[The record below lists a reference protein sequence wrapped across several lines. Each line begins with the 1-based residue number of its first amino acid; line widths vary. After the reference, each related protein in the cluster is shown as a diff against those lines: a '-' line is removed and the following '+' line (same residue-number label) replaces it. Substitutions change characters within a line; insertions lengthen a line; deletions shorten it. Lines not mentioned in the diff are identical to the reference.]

1 MVRLIQLKLAGFKSF
16 VDPTTIQL
24 QGQRVGIVGPNGC
37 GKSNIMESVKWVL
50 GESSAKEMR
59 SENMD
64 SVIFN
69 GSENRKPISRA
80 SVELIFDN
88 SLGKAPTEWSQ
99 YAEISVKRVI
109 EREKGSTY
117 YINNLAVRRKDIA
130 DLFLGTGL
138 GGRGYAII
146 GQNTISQIIEAK
158 PEELRSYL
166 EEAAGVSKYKE
177 RRRETEFRLRDT
189 RENLSRI
196 QDVLNEIIQ
205 QIAKLESQA
214 VIATKYNEL
223 TEKHKFHQAQVWVL
237 KKRDASIVWKK
248 NQFQVEKLV
257 NELEQQTAALRKIE
271 AEVEN
276 LRQAHIDASDEIN
289 KNQASFYEINAEVSN
304 IENNIR
310 NQNEL
315 LERSK
320 KELIEIETNLAKNAD
335 DQLKFAKDIEE
346 AEIEKVALSEL
357 YKTKEENFNS
367 LKSSIQSV
375 EATYLDSTEQFN
387 QIANQFQST
396 QEKINLEKATIDFIH
411 KTEEEINTR
420 ITFLNNEINNID
432 LTGQSLLEE
441 KESDLADKRLHVE
454 KIEAKIDENKSLA
467 TDLEEEIDALR
478 QHQIEIQKEL
488 SQIEGEIKTLAQI
501 QDDTQGNE
509 SLKSWTSQHNI
520 NTSNRLWEKLKIKT
534 DWVTAIESA
543 LGGKLNAVLAQYET
557 ISHRPPA
564 SMVLANLN
572 ASHAYKPKNNKLN
585 SALDVIEISDP
596 LLMNLLSEWLS
607 NCYIIPKGESYKNFI
622 GNLEQGEFLVNQQG
636 DIFTK
641 NSVSFYGKDASLNGI
656 LLRQERLKALQ
667 EKFPSIDRNSKDIS
681 NKLSEA
687 ELQLN
692 DYEEQADS
700 YSEELKEALNDFH
713 QTEIEVEKT
722 QQSIAYANEKHSSIT
737 NEQNELKT
745 KLTQIQIDKTTKSSL
760 IHNLENDAHRL
771 LEQKTLSEDIKK
783 RHELEY
789 ESARKHVNEAEIQL
803 QESHFNLK
811 IIGNKINELNNRI
824 NLLTEDNNA
833 LNNKKDLVKT
843 SINTESIEALK
854 LSLREKITVKDE
866 REKILIASRDNLAQK
881 ETDLRES
888 EQKRLQTEQAVHPIR
903 DKLEQSRLNERESK
917 LLFEQFQNEIIE
929 SQLDEG
935 VLSESITE
943 KTTVKEVQELCN
955 KLQEEINLLGPVNL
969 AAIHE
974 LTSEKERKGYLDSQ
988 VEDLTS
994 ASNTLEDAIRR
1005 IDKETRDRLIATFN
1019 EVNKN
1024 FTEFF
1029 KVLFNGGQAQLE
1041 LLGEEIL
1048 DTGIQVT
1055 AQPPGKKNTTISQ
1068 LSGGEKALTATALVF
1083 ALFKLNPAPFCLMDE
1098 VDAPLDDSNTL
1109 RFTNMVTEMSK
1120 NTQFL
1125 YVSHNKIAM
1134 EMAQQLIGVTMQES
1148 GVSRIVEVSLEEVEK
1163 MELAN

>member
-1 MVRLIQLKLAGFKSF
+1 MRLIQLKLAGFKSF

-117 YINNLAVRRKDIA
+117 YINNLAVRRKDVA

-158 PEELRSYL
+158 PEELRNYL

-196 QDVLNEIIQ
+196 QDVVNEIIQ

-248 NQFQVEKLV
+248 NQSQVEKLV

-276 LRQAHIDASDEIN
+276 LRQAHINASDEIN
-289 KNQASFYEINAEVSN
+289 KNQASFYEINSEVSN

-320 KELIEIETNLAKNAD
+320 KELVEIEANLNKNAE
-335 DQLKFAKDIEE
+335 DQLKFSKEIEE
-346 AEIEKVALSEL
+346 AVIQKTALSEL
-357 YKTKEENFNS
+357 FKTKEESFNT

-375 EATYLDSTEQFN
+375 ESQYLSSSEKFN
-387 QIANQFQST
+387 QTANQFQST

-411 KTEEEINTR
+411 KTEEETNAR
-420 ITFLNNEINNID
+420 ISFLNNEINNID
-432 LTGQSLLEE
+432 LSGKSQLEE
-441 KESDLADKRLHVE
+441 KETDLSDKRLDAE
-454 KIEAKIDENKSLA
+454 KIEEKISDNKSLSS
-467 TDLEEEIDALR
+467 DLEEEIDTLR

-488 SQIEGEIKTLAQI
+488 SQIEGEIKTLVQI

-520 NTSNRLWEKLKIKT
+520 NTSNRLWEKLKIKS

-543 LGGKLNAVLAQYET
+543 LGGKLNAVLAQYES
-557 ISHRPPA
+557 IAHRPPA

-585 SALDVIEISDP
+585 SALDAIEISDP

-607 NCYIIPKGESYKNFI
+607 DCYLIPKGESYKNFI

-656 LLRQERLKALQ
+656 LIRQERLKALQ
-667 EKFPSIDRNSKDIS
+667 DKFPSIEKGYKDVL
-681 NKLSEA
+681 NRLNDA

-700 YSEELKEALNDFH
+700 FSEELKDALNELH
-713 QTEIEVEKT
+713 QTEIEVEKI
-722 QQSIAYANEKHSSIT
+722 QQSIAYANEKHSNISH
-737 NEQNELKT
+737 EQNELKA
-745 KLTQIQIDKTTKSSL
+745 KLTQIQIDKTTKSNL
-760 IHNLENDAHRL
+760 IQNLEGDSHRF
-771 LEQKTLSEDIKK
+771 LEQKTADEEIKK
-783 RHELEY
+783 RHEFEY
-789 ESARKHVNEAEIQL
+789 ESARQQVNEAEIQL

-811 IIGNKINELNNRI
+811 IVDNKISELNNRVS
-824 NLLTEDNNA
+824 LLSEDNNV
-833 LNNKKDLVKT
+833 LNNKKDLAKA
-843 SINTESIEALK
+843 SINTEHIDMLQAT
-854 LSLREKITVKDE
+854 LREKLTVKDE

-903 DKLEQSRLNERESK
+903 DKLEQSRLNEQESK
-917 LLFEQFQNEIIE
+917 LLFEQFQNEINE
-929 SQLDEG
+929 SQLDEV
-935 VLSESITE
+935 VLSESITD

-955 KLQEEINLLGPVNL
+955 KLQEEINSLGPVNL

-1029 KVLFNGGQAQLE
+1029 KVLFNGGQAKLE

-1109 RFTNMVTEMSK
+1109 RFANMVTEMSK

>member
-1 MVRLIQLKLAGFKSF
+1 M
-16 VDPTTIQL
+16 
-24 QGQRVGIVGPNGC
+24 
-37 GKSNIMESVKWVL
+37 
-50 GESSAKEMR
+50 
-59 SENMD
+59 
-64 SVIFN
+64 
-69 GSENRKPISRA
+69 
-80 SVELIFDN
+80 
-88 SLGKAPTEWSQ
+88 
-99 YAEISVKRVI
+99 
-109 EREKGSTY
+109 
-117 YINNLAVRRKDIA
+117 
-130 DLFLGTGL
+130 
-138 GGRGYAII
+138 
-146 GQNTISQIIEAK
+146 
-158 PEELRSYL
+158 
-166 EEAAGVSKYKE
+166 
-177 RRRETEFRLRDT
+177 
-189 RENLSRI
+189 
-196 QDVLNEIIQ
+196 
-205 QIAKLESQA
+205 
-214 VIATKYNEL
+214 
-223 TEKHKFHQAQVWVL
+223 
-237 KKRDASIVWKK
+237 
-248 NQFQVEKLV
+248 
-257 NELEQQTAALRKIE
+257 
-271 AEVEN
+271 
-276 LRQAHIDASDEIN
+276 
-289 KNQASFYEINAEVSN
+289 
-304 IENNIR
+304 
-310 NQNEL
+310 
-315 LERSK
+315 
-320 KELIEIETNLAKNAD
+320 
-335 DQLKFAKDIEE
+335 
-346 AEIEKVALSEL
+346 
-357 YKTKEENFNS
+357 
-367 LKSSIQSV
+367 
-375 EATYLDSTEQFN
+375 
-387 QIANQFQST
+387 
-396 QEKINLEKATIDFIH
+396 
-411 KTEEEINTR
+411 
-420 ITFLNNEINNID
+420 
-432 LTGQSLLEE
+432 
-441 KESDLADKRLHVE
+441 
-454 KIEAKIDENKSLA
+454 
-467 TDLEEEIDALR
+467 
-478 QHQIEIQKEL
+478 
-488 SQIEGEIKTLAQI
+488 
-501 QDDTQGNE
+501 
-509 SLKSWTSQHNI
+509 
-520 NTSNRLWEKLKIKT
+520 WEKLKIKT

-917 LLFEQFQNEIIE
+917 LLFEQFQNEINE

>member
-1 MVRLIQLKLAGFKSF
+1 MRLIQLKLAGFKSF

-367 LKSSIQSV
+367 LKSSIQLV

-854 LSLREKITVKDE
+854 MSLREKITVKDE

-917 LLFEQFQNEIIE
+917 LLFEQFQNEINE

>member
-1 MVRLIQLKLAGFKSF
+1 MRLIQLKLAGFKSF

-117 YINNLAVRRKDIA
+117 YINNLAVRRKDVA

-158 PEELRSYL
+158 PEELRNYL

-248 NQFQVEKLV
+248 HQSQVDKLV

-271 AEVEN
+271 AEVET

-320 KELIEIETNLAKNAD
+320 KELIEIETNLTKNEE
-335 DQLKFAKDIEE
+335 DQLKYSKDIKESD
-346 AEIEKVALSEL
+346 IEKISLSEL
-357 YKTKEENFNS
+357 YKIKEENFNA
-367 LKSSIQSV
+367 LKSSIQLV
-375 EATYLDSTEQFN
+375 EVQYLTSTEQFN
-387 QIANQFQST
+387 QAANQFQST

-411 KTEEEINTR
+411 KTEEETNAR
-420 ITFLNNEINNID
+420 ITFLNNEISNID
-432 LTGQSLLEE
+432 LTGQSELEE
-441 KESDLADKRLHVE
+441 KENDLADKRLHV
-454 KIEAKIDENKSLA
+454 KNIESKIDENKSL
-467 TDLEEEIDALR
+467 TEDLEEEIDTLR

-488 SQIEGEIKTLAQI
+488 SQIEGEIKTLLQI

-534 DWVTAIESA
+534 EWVTAIESA
-543 LGGKLNAVLAQYET
+543 LGVKLNAVLAQYET

-572 ASHAYKPKNNKLN
+572 GSHPYKPKNTKLN

-607 NCYIIPKGESYKNFI
+607 SCYIIPKGESYKNFI

-641 NSVSFYGKDASLNGI
+641 NSVSFYGKDASLSGI
-656 LLRQERLKALQ
+656 LLRQERLKVLQ
-667 EKFPSIDRNSKDIS
+667 EKFPSIDKNYKDVSK
-681 NKLSEA
+681 KLNEA
-687 ELQLN
+687 QLQLN
-692 DYEEQADS
+692 NYEEQVDS
-700 YSEELKEALNDFH
+700 FNDELKEALNDFH

-722 QQSIAYANEKHSSIT
+722 QQSIVYANERLNNIT
-737 NEQNELKT
+737 NEQNELKA
-745 KLTQIQIDKTTKSSL
+745 KLTQIEIDKTTKSNL
-760 IHNLENDAHRL
+760 ILNLENDALQL
-771 LEQKTLSEDIKK
+771 LEQKTSSEEIKK

-789 ESARKHVNEAEIQL
+789 ESAKKQVNEAEIQL

-811 IIGNKINELNNRI
+811 IINNKINELMNRF
-824 NLLTEDNNA
+824 NVLTEDNSA
-833 LNNKKDLVKT
+833 LNNKKDLAMA
-843 SINTESIEALK
+843 SIDTQIIETLQ
-854 LSLREKITVKDE
+854 LSLREKITIKDE

-881 ETDLRES
+881 EIDLREC

-903 DKLEQSRLNERESK
+903 DKLEQSRLNEQESK
-917 LLFEQFQNEIIE
+917 LLFEQFQNEINE
-929 SQLDEG
+929 SQFDEV

-974 LTSEKERKGYLDSQ
+974 LASEKERKGYLDSQ

-994 ASNTLEDAIRR
+994 ASNTLEDAIKR

-1029 KVLFNGGQAQLE
+1029 RILFNGGQAQLE

-1109 RFTNMVTEMSK
+1109 RFADMVTEMSK

-1148 GVSRIVEVSLEEVEK
+1148 GVSRIVEVSLEEAEK

>member
-1 MVRLIQLKLAGFKSF
+1 MRLIQLKLAGFKSF

-158 PEELRSYL
+158 PEELRNYL

-237 KKRDASIVWKK
+237 KKRDASIVWKRH
-248 NQFQVEKLV
+248 QSQVDKLV

-271 AEVEN
+271 AEVET

-335 DQLKFAKDIEE
+335 DQLKFTKDIEE
-346 AEIEKVALSEL
+346 TEIEKTALSEL
-357 YKTKEENFNS
+357 YKAKEENFNL

-375 EATYLDSTEQFN
+375 EAQFLDSTQQFN
-387 QIANQFQST
+387 QAANQFQST

-411 KTEEEINTR
+411 KNEEEINAR
-420 ITFLNNEINNID
+420 ISFLNNEISNID
-432 LTGQSLLEE
+432 LTGQSLLDE
-441 KESDLADKRLHVE
+441 KENDLAEKQLYVE
-454 KIEAKIDENKSLA
+454 KIEGKIDENKSL
-467 TDLEEEIDALR
+467 TTNIEEEIDTLR

-509 SLKSWTSQHNI
+509 SLKSWTSQYNI

-572 ASHAYKPKNNKLN
+572 SSHAYKPKNKKLN

-607 NCYIIPKGESYKNFI
+607 DCYIIPKGESYKNFI

-656 LLRQERLKALQ
+656 LLRQERLKALK
-667 EKFPSIDRNSKDIS
+667 EKLPSIQKNYKDLL
-681 NKLSEA
+681 NKLSES
-687 ELQLN
+687 EFQLN
-692 DYEEQADS
+692 NYEEQGDS
-700 YSEELKEALNDFH
+700 FSEELKDALNEYH

-722 QQSIAYANEKHSSIT
+722 QQSIAYANEKLNNIT
-737 NEQNELKT
+737 SEQNELKA
-745 KLTQIQIDKTTKSSL
+745 KLTQIEVDKTTKTSL

-771 LEQKTLSEDIKK
+771 LEQKTSSEEIKR

-789 ESARKHVNEAEIQL
+789 ENARNKVNEAEIQL

-811 IIGNKINELNNRI
+811 IINNKINELNNRV
-824 NLLTEDNNA
+824 NLITEENNA
-833 LNNKKDLVKT
+833 LNSKKDLAKAA
-843 SINTESIEALK
+843 INTESIEALQ
-854 LSLREKITVKDE
+854 LSLREKITIKDE

-881 ETDLRES
+881 ESDLRES
-888 EQKRLQTEQAVHPIR
+888 EQKRLQIEQGVHPIR
-903 DKLEQSRLNERESK
+903 DRLEQSRLNEQESK
-917 LLFEQFQNEIIE
+917 LLFEQFQNEINE
-929 SQLDEG
+929 SQLDET
-935 VLSESITE
+935 VLSAAITE
-943 KTTVKEVQELCN
+943 KTTVKEMQELCN
-955 KLQEEINLLGPVNL
+955 NLQEEINSLGPVNL

-974 LTSEKERKGYLDSQ
+974 LASEKERKGYLDSQ

-1109 RFTNMVTEMSK
+1109 RFANMVTEMSK

>member
-1 MVRLIQLKLAGFKSF
+1 MRLIQLKLAGFKSF

-24 QGQRVGIVGPNGC
+24 QGQRIGIVGPNGC

-158 PEELRSYL
+158 PEELRNYL

-189 RENLSRI
+189 RDNLSRI
-196 QDVLNEIIQ
+196 QDVLNEIVQ

-214 VIATKYNEL
+214 VIATKYNDL
-223 TEKHKFHQAQVWVL
+223 TQKQKFHQAQVWVL

-248 NQFQVEKLV
+248 HQSQVEKLV

-271 AEVEN
+271 AEVES
-276 LRQAHIDASDEIN
+276 LRQSHISASDEIN

-335 DQLKFAKDIEE
+335 DQLKFTNDIEE
-346 AEIEKVALSEL
+346 AAIEKTKLTEL

-375 EATYLDSTEQFN
+375 EGRYLASVEQFN
-387 QIANQFQST
+387 QAVIQFQST
-396 QEKINLEKATIDFIH
+396 QEKINLEKAMIDFIL
-411 KTEEEINTR
+411 KTEEETNIR
-420 ITFLNNEINNID
+420 LAFLNNEISNID
-432 LTGQSLLEE
+432 LTGQSLLDE
-441 KESDLADKRLHVE
+441 KENDLVDKQSHVE
-454 KIEAKIDENKSLA
+454 KIEGKIEENKSLA
-467 TDLEEEIDALR
+467 TDLEEEIDTLR
-478 QHQIEIQKEL
+478 KQQIEIQKEL

-501 QDDTQGNE
+501 QDDAQGNE

-534 DWVTAIESA
+534 EWITAIESA
-543 LGGKLNAVLAQYET
+543 LGGKLNAVLAQYES

-572 ASHAYKPKNNKLN
+572 GSKSYKPKNNKLN
-585 SALDVIEISDP
+585 SVLDVIEISDP

-607 NCYIIPKGESYKNFI
+607 DYYLIPKGESYKNFI

-667 EKFPSIDRNSKDIS
+667 EQFPSIEKNYKNILK
-681 NKLSEA
+681 KLNEA

-700 YSEELKEALNDFH
+700 FSEELKEALNELH
-713 QTEIEVEKT
+713 QTEIEVERI
-722 QQSIAYANEKHSSIT
+722 QQSISYSNEKHSNIT
-737 NEQNELKT
+737 NEQNELKE
-745 KLTQIQIDKTTKSSL
+745 KLAQIEIDKTAKSSL
-760 IHNLENDAHRL
+760 IHNLEIDAHRL
-771 LEQKTLSEDIKK
+771 LEQKTSSEEIKK
-783 RHELEY
+783 RHEFEY
-789 ESARKHVNEAEIQL
+789 ESVKKQVNEAEIQL

-811 IIGNKINELNNRI
+811 IIDNKINEINNKI
-824 NLLTEDNNA
+824 NILYEDNKA
-833 LNNKKDLVKT
+833 LNNKKDSAKA
-843 SINTESIEALK
+843 SIDTGVIEALQI
-854 LSLREKITVKDE
+854 SLREKITVKDE

-881 ETDLRES
+881 ETDLREC

-903 DKLEQSRLNERESK
+903 DKLEQSRLNEQESK
-917 LLFEQFQNEIIE
+917 LLFEQFQNEINE
-929 SQLDEG
+929 SQLDEM

-943 KTTVKEVQELCN
+943 KTTVKDMQELCN
-955 KLQEEINLLGPVNL
+955 KLQEDINLLGPVNL

-1024 FTEFF
+1024 FTDFF

-1041 LLGEEIL
+1041 LL
-1048 DTGIQVT
+1048 
-1055 AQPPGKKNTTISQ
+1055 A
-1068 LSGGEKALTATALVF
+1068 
-1083 ALFKLNPAPFCLMDE
+1083 
-1098 VDAPLDDSNTL
+1098 
-1109 RFTNMVTEMSK
+1109 
-1120 NTQFL
+1120 
-1125 YVSHNKIAM
+1125 HN
-1134 EMAQQLIGVTMQES
+1134 S
-1148 GVSRIVEVSLEEVEK
+1148 
-1163 MELAN
+1163 

>member
-1 MVRLIQLKLAGFKSF
+1 VRLIQLKLAGFKSF

-223 TEKHKFHQAQVWVL
+223 TEKYKFHQAQVWVL

-367 LKSSIQSV
+367 LKSSIQLV

-387 QIANQFQST
+387 QVANQFQST

-917 LLFEQFQNEIIE
+917 LLFEQFQNEINE

>member
-1 MVRLIQLKLAGFKSF
+1 VRLIQLKLAGFKSF

-320 KELIEIETNLAKNAD
+320 KELIEIETNLTKNAD

-367 LKSSIQSV
+367 LKSSIQLV

-488 SQIEGEIKTLAQI
+488 SQIEGEIKTLVQI
-501 QDDTQGNE
+501 QVDTQGNE

-534 DWVTAIESA
+534 DWLTAIESA

-917 LLFEQFQNEIIE
+917 LLFEQFQNEINE

>member
-1 MVRLIQLKLAGFKSF
+1 MRLIQLKLAGFKSF

-320 KELIEIETNLAKNAD
+320 KELIEIETNLTKNAD

-367 LKSSIQSV
+367 LKSSIQLV

>member
-1 MVRLIQLKLAGFKSF
+1 MRLIQLKLAGFKSF

-117 YINNLAVRRKDIA
+117 YINNLAVRRKDVA

-158 PEELRSYL
+158 PEELRNYL

-248 NQFQVEKLV
+248 HQSQVDKLV

-271 AEVEN
+271 AEVET

-320 KELIEIETNLAKNAD
+320 KELIEIETNLTKNEE
-335 DQLKFAKDIEE
+335 DQLKYSKDIKESD
-346 AEIEKVALSEL
+346 IEKISLSEL
-357 YKTKEENFNS
+357 YKIKEENFNA
-367 LKSSIQSV
+367 LKSSIQLV
-375 EATYLDSTEQFN
+375 EVQYLTSTEQFN
-387 QIANQFQST
+387 QAANQFQST

-411 KTEEEINTR
+411 KTEEETNAR
-420 ITFLNNEINNID
+420 ITFLNNEISNID
-432 LTGQSLLEE
+432 LTGQSELEE
-441 KESDLADKRLHVE
+441 KENDLADKRLHV
-454 KIEAKIDENKSLA
+454 KNIESKIDENKSL
-467 TDLEEEIDALR
+467 TEDLEEEIDTLR

-488 SQIEGEIKTLAQI
+488 SQIEGEIKTLLQI

-534 DWVTAIESA
+534 EWVTAIESA
-543 LGGKLNAVLAQYET
+543 LGVKLNAVLAQYET

-572 ASHAYKPKNNKLN
+572 GSHPYKPKNTKLN

-607 NCYIIPKGESYKNFI
+607 SCYIIPKGESYKNFI

-641 NSVSFYGKDASLNGI
+641 NSVSFYGKDASLSGI
-656 LLRQERLKALQ
+656 LLRQERLKVLQ
-667 EKFPSIDRNSKDIS
+667 EKFPSIDKNYKDVSK
-681 NKLSEA
+681 KLNEA
-687 ELQLN
+687 QLQLN
-692 DYEEQADS
+692 NYEEQVDS
-700 YSEELKEALNDFH
+700 FNDELKEALNDFH

-722 QQSIAYANEKHSSIT
+722 QQSIVYANERLNNIT
-737 NEQNELKT
+737 NEQNELKA
-745 KLTQIQIDKTTKSSL
+745 KLTQIEIDKTTKSNL
-760 IHNLENDAHRL
+760 ILNLENDALQL
-771 LEQKTLSEDIKK
+771 LEQKTSSEEIKK

-789 ESARKHVNEAEIQL
+789 ESAKKQVNEAEIQL

-811 IIGNKINELNNRI
+811 IINNKINELTNRFNI
-824 NLLTEDNNA
+824 LTEDNSA
-833 LNNKKDLVKT
+833 LNNKKDLAMA
-843 SINTESIEALK
+843 SIDTQIIETLQ
-854 LSLREKITVKDE
+854 LSLREKITIKDE

-881 ETDLRES
+881 EIDLREC

-903 DKLEQSRLNERESK
+903 DKLEQSRLNEQESK
-917 LLFEQFQNEIIE
+917 LLFEQFQNEINE
-929 SQLDEG
+929 SQFDEV
-935 VLSESITE
+935 VLSESIIE

-974 LTSEKERKGYLDSQ
+974 LASEKERKGYLDSQ

-994 ASNTLEDAIRR
+994 ASNTLEDAIKR

-1029 KVLFNGGQAQLE
+1029 RILFNGGQAQLE

-1109 RFTNMVTEMSK
+1109 RFADMVTEMSK

-1148 GVSRIVEVSLEEVEK
+1148 GVSRIVEVSLEEAEK

>member
-1 MVRLIQLKLAGFKSF
+1 MRLIQLKLAGFKSF

-24 QGQRVGIVGPNGC
+24 QGQRIGIVGPNGC

-158 PEELRSYL
+158 PEELRNYL

-189 RENLSRI
+189 RDNLSRI
-196 QDVLNEIIQ
+196 QDVLNEIVQ

-214 VIATKYNEL
+214 VIATKYNDL
-223 TEKHKFHQAQVWVL
+223 TQKQKFHQAQVWVL

-248 NQFQVEKLV
+248 HQSQVEKLV

-271 AEVEN
+271 AEVES
-276 LRQAHIDASDEIN
+276 LRQAHISASDEIN

-335 DQLKFAKDIEE
+335 DQLKFTNDIEE
-346 AEIEKVALSEL
+346 AAIEKTKLTEL

-375 EATYLDSTEQFN
+375 EGRYLASVEQFN
-387 QIANQFQST
+387 QAVIQFQST
-396 QEKINLEKATIDFIH
+396 QEKINLEKAMIDFIL
-411 KTEEEINTR
+411 KTEEETNIR
-420 ITFLNNEINNID
+420 LAFLNNEISNID
-432 LTGQSLLEE
+432 LTGQSLLDE
-441 KESDLADKRLHVE
+441 KENDLVDKQSHAE
-454 KIEAKIDENKSLA
+454 KIEGKIEENKSLA
-467 TDLEEEIDALR
+467 TDLEEEIDTLR
-478 QHQIEIQKEL
+478 KQQIEIQKEL

-501 QDDTQGNE
+501 QDDAQGNE

-534 DWVTAIESA
+534 EWITAIESA
-543 LGGKLNAVLAQYET
+543 LGGKLNAVLAQYES

-572 ASHAYKPKNNKLN
+572 GSKSYKPKNNKLN
-585 SALDVIEISDP
+585 SVLDVIEISDP

-607 NCYIIPKGESYKNFI
+607 DYYLIPKGESYKNFI

-667 EKFPSIDRNSKDIS
+667 EQFPSIEKNYKNILK
-681 NKLSEA
+681 KLNEA

-700 YSEELKEALNDFH
+700 FSEELKEALNELH
-713 QTEIEVEKT
+713 QTEIEVERI
-722 QQSIAYANEKHSSIT
+722 QQSISYSNEKHSNIT
-737 NEQNELKT
+737 NEQNELKE
-745 KLTQIQIDKTTKSSL
+745 KLAQIEIDKTAKSSL
-760 IHNLENDAHRL
+760 IHNLEIDAHRL
-771 LEQKTLSEDIKK
+771 LEQKTSSEEIKK
-783 RHELEY
+783 RHEFEY
-789 ESARKHVNEAEIQL
+789 ESVKKQVNEAEIQL

-811 IIGNKINELNNRI
+811 IIDNKINEINNKI
-824 NLLTEDNNA
+824 NILYEDNKA
-833 LNNKKDLVKT
+833 LNNKKDSAKA
-843 SINTESIEALK
+843 SIDTGVIEALQI
-854 LSLREKITVKDE
+854 SLREKITVKDE

-881 ETDLRES
+881 ETDLREC

-903 DKLEQSRLNERESK
+903 DKLEQSRLNEQESK
-917 LLFEQFQNEIIE
+917 LLFEQFQNEINE
-929 SQLDEG
+929 SQLDEI

-1148 GVSRIVEVSLEEVEK
+1148 GVSRIVEVSLAEAEK

>member
-1 MVRLIQLKLAGFKSF
+1 
-16 VDPTTIQL
+16 
-24 QGQRVGIVGPNGC
+24 
-37 GKSNIMESVKWVL
+37 ME
-50 GESSAKEMR
+50 
-59 SENMD
+59 
-64 SVIFN
+64 
-69 GSENRKPISRA
+69 
-80 SVELIFDN
+80 
-88 SLGKAPTEWSQ
+88 
-99 YAEISVKRVI
+99 
-109 EREKGSTY
+109 
-117 YINNLAVRRKDIA
+117 
-130 DLFLGTGL
+130 DLC
-138 GGRGYAII
+138 
-146 GQNTISQIIEAK
+146 
-158 PEELRSYL
+158 
-166 EEAAGVSKYKE
+166 
-177 RRRETEFRLRDT
+177 
-189 RENLSRI
+189 
-196 QDVLNEIIQ
+196 QDLV
-205 QIAKLESQA
+205 
-214 VIATKYNEL
+214 
-223 TEKHKFHQAQVWVL
+223 
-237 KKRDASIVWKK
+237 
-248 NQFQVEKLV
+248 VEKL
-257 NELEQQTAALRKIE
+257 
-271 AEVEN
+271 
-276 LRQAHIDASDEIN
+276 
-289 KNQASFYEINAEVSN
+289 
-304 IENNIR
+304 
-310 NQNEL
+310 
-315 LERSK
+315 
-320 KELIEIETNLAKNAD
+320 ELIHVCHITLY
-335 DQLKFAKDIEE
+335 QLCM
-346 AEIEKVALSEL
+346 LSE
-357 YKTKEENFNS
+357 T
-367 LKSSIQSV
+367 V
-375 EATYLDSTEQFN
+375 EAQYLSSSEQFN
-387 QIANQFQST
+387 LSANQFQST

-411 KTEEEINTR
+411 KTEEETNAR
-420 ITFLNNEINNID
+420 ISFLSNEINNID
-432 LTGQSLLEE
+432 LSGKSLLKE
-441 KESDLADKRLHVE
+441 KETDLTDKRSDVE
-454 KIEAKIDENKSLA
+454 KIEEKISENKSLSS
-467 TDLEEEIDALR
+467 DLEEEIDTFR
-478 QHQIEIQKEL
+478 QKHIEIQKEL

-543 LGGKLNAVLAQYET
+543 LGGKLNAVLAQYES
-557 ISHRPPA
+557 IAHRPPA

-585 SALDVIEISDP
+585 SALDTIEISDP

-607 NCYIIPKGESYKNFI
+607 DCYLIPKGESYKNFI
-622 GNLEQGEFLVNQQG
+622 GDLEQGEFLVNQQG

-656 LLRQERLKALQ
+656 LVRQERLKALQ
-667 EKFPSIDRNSKDIS
+667 ERFPSIEKNYKDVL
-681 NKLSEA
+681 NKLNEA

-692 DYEEQADS
+692 EYEEQADS
-700 YSEELKEALNDFH
+700 FSEELKDALNELH
-713 QTEIEVEKT
+713 QTEIEVEKI
-722 QQSIAYANEKHSSIT
+722 QQSIAYANEKHSNIT
-737 NEQNELKT
+737 HEQNELKA
-745 KLTQIQIDKTTKSSL
+745 KLTQIEVDKTSKSIL
-760 IHNLENDAHRL
+760 IQNLEGDLHRF
-771 LEQKTLSEDIKK
+771 LEQKTATEEIKK
-783 RHELEY
+783 RHEFEY
-789 ESARKHVNEAEIQL
+789 ESARKQVNEAEIQL

-811 IIGNKINELNNRI
+811 IIDNKVNELNNRVS
-824 NLLTEDNNA
+824 LLSEDNSV
-833 LNNKKDLVKT
+833 LNNKKDLAKASV
-843 SINTESIEALK
+843 NTEHIDALQIT
-854 LSLREKITVKDE
+854 LREKLTVKDE
-866 REKILIASRDNLAQK
+866 REKVLIASRDNLAQK
-881 ETDLRES
+881 EMDLRES

-903 DKLEQSRLNERESK
+903 DKLEQSRLNEQESK
-917 LLFEQFQNEIIE
+917 LLFEQFQNEINE
-929 SQLDEG
+929 SQLDEV
-935 VLSESITE
+935 VLSESITD

-1029 KVLFNGGQAQLE
+1029 KVLFNGGQAKLE

-1148 GVSRIVEVSLEEVEK
+1148 GVSRIVEVSLEEAEK

>member
-1 MVRLIQLKLAGFKSF
+1 MRLIQLKLAGFKSF

-335 DQLKFAKDIEE
+335 DQLKLAKDIEE

-367 LKSSIQSV
+367 LKSSIQLV

-441 KESDLADKRLHVE
+441 KESDLADKRLDVE

>member
-1 MVRLIQLKLAGFKSF
+1 MRLIQLKLAGFKSF

-320 KELIEIETNLAKNAD
+320 KELIEIETNLTKNAD

-367 LKSSIQSV
+367 LKSSIQLV

-387 QIANQFQST
+387 QVANQFQST

-501 QDDTQGNE
+501 QDDAQGNE

>member
-1 MVRLIQLKLAGFKSF
+1 MRLIQLKLAGFKSF

-320 KELIEIETNLAKNAD
+320 KELIEIETNLTKNAD

-367 LKSSIQSV
+367 LKSSIQLV

-387 QIANQFQST
+387 QVANQFQST

-454 KIEAKIDENKSLA
+454 KIEDKIDENKSLA
-467 TDLEEEIDALR
+467 TDLEEEIDTLR
-478 QHQIEIQKEL
+478 QRQIEMQKEL

>member
-1 MVRLIQLKLAGFKSF
+1 MQLIQIKLAGFKSF
-16 VDPTTIQL
+16 VDPTSIQL

-117 YINNLAVRRKDIA
+117 YINNLAVRRKDVA

-158 PEELRSYL
+158 PEELRNYL

-196 QDVLNEIIQ
+196 QDVLSEIIQ
-205 QIAKLESQA
+205 QITKLESQA
-214 VIATKYNEL
+214 VIATKFNEL
-223 TEKHKFHQAQVWVL
+223 TEKHKFHQAQIWVL

-248 NQFQVEKLV
+248 HQSQVERLV

-276 LRQAHIDASDEIN
+276 LRQAHISASDEIN

-304 IENNIR
+304 IENNIK

-320 KELIEIETNLAKNAD
+320 KELVEIEINLTKNEE
-335 DQLKFAKDIEE
+335 DQLNFTKEIKD
-346 AEIEKVALSEL
+346 AAIEKTSISEL
-357 YKTKEENFNS
+357 FKVKEEGFNS
-367 LKSSIQSV
+367 LKSSIQLV
-375 EATYLDSTEQFN
+375 EAQYLKSTEEFN
-387 QIANQFQST
+387 QAVNQFQST

-411 KTEEEINTR
+411 KVEEETSTR
-420 ITFLNNEINNID
+420 ISFLNNEINNID
-432 LTGQSLLEE
+432 LSGQSQLED
-441 KESDLADKRLHVE
+441 KENNLANKRSYAE
-454 KIEAKIDENKSLA
+454 KIEGKIDENKSLSS
-467 TDLEEEIDALR
+467 DLEEEIDTLR
-478 QHQIEIQKEL
+478 QRQIEIQKEL
-488 SQIEGEIKTLAQI
+488 SQIEGEIKTLTQI

-509 SLKSWTSQHNI
+509 SLKSWVSKHNI
-520 NTSNRLWEKLKIKT
+520 NTANRIWDKLKIKQ

-572 ASHAYKPKNNKLN
+572 GSHAYKPKNKKLN
-585 SALDVIEISDP
+585 SALDVIEIGDP

-607 NCYIIPKGESYKNFI
+607 DCYLIPKGESYKNFI
-622 GNLEQGEFLVNQQG
+622 GNLEQSEFLVNQQG

-641 NSVSFYGKDASLNGI
+641 NSVSFYGKDATLNGI
-656 LLRQERLKALQ
+656 LLRQERLKVLQ
-667 EKFPSIDRNSKDIS
+667 EKFPSIEKNYKEVL
-681 NKLSEA
+681 NKLNEA
-687 ELQLN
+687 ESQLN

-700 YSEELKEALNDFH
+700 LRDALKDALNDLH
-713 QTEIEVEKT
+713 QTEIEVEKI
-722 QQSIAYANEKHSSIT
+722 QQSIAYANEKRSNIT
-737 NEQNELKT
+737 IEENELKL
-745 KLTQIQIDKTTKSSL
+745 KLTQIEVDKTTKSSL
-760 IHNLENDAHRL
+760 IQNLENDL
-771 LEQKTLSEDIKK
+771 LVFFEHKTSTEEIKK
-783 RHELEY
+783 RHELDY
-789 ESARKHVNEAEIQL
+789 ESTRKLLNEAEIQL

-811 IIGNKINELNNRI
+811 IISNKINELSNRMNILSEENN
-824 NLLTEDNNA
+824 T
-833 LNNKKDLVKT
+833 LNNKKDVAKA
-843 SINTESIEALK
+843 SINIEAIQVLQATLQEK
-854 LSLREKITVKDE
+854 LIIKDDREKV
-866 REKILIASRDNLAQK
+866 LIVSRDNLAQK
-881 ETDLRES
+881 EADLRES

-903 DKLEQSRLNERESK
+903 DKLEQSRLNEQEAK
-917 LLFEQFQNEIIE
+917 LLFEQFQNEINE
-929 SQLDEG
+929 SHIDEA
-935 VLSESITE
+935 VLSESITD

-955 KLQEEINLLGPVNL
+955 QLQEEINSLGPVNL

-994 ASNTLEDAIRR
+994 AINTLEDAIRR
-1005 IDKETRDRLIATFN
+1005 IDKETRDRLIVTFN
-1019 EVNKN
+1019 QVNKN

-1029 KVLFNGGQAQLE
+1029 KVLFNGGQAKLE

-1109 RFTNMVTEMSK
+1109 RFTNMVTEMSL

-1125 YVSHNKIAM
+1125 YVSHNKISM

-1148 GVSRIVEVSLEEVEK
+1148 GVSRIVEVSLEDAEK

>member
-1 MVRLIQLKLAGFKSF
+1 VRLIQLKLAGFKSF

-117 YINNLAVRRKDIA
+117 YINNLAVRRKDVA

-158 PEELRSYL
+158 PEELRNYL

-248 NQFQVEKLV
+248 HQSQVDKLV

-271 AEVEN
+271 AEVET

-320 KELIEIETNLAKNAD
+320 KELIEIETNLTKNEE
-335 DQLKFAKDIEE
+335 DQLKYSKDIKESD
-346 AEIEKVALSEL
+346 IEKISLSEL
-357 YKTKEENFNS
+357 YKIKEENFNA
-367 LKSSIQSV
+367 LKSSIQLV
-375 EATYLDSTEQFN
+375 EVQYLTSTEQFN
-387 QIANQFQST
+387 QAANQFQST

-411 KTEEEINTR
+411 KTEEETNAR
-420 ITFLNNEINNID
+420 ITFLNNEIRNID
-432 LTGQSLLEE
+432 LTGQSELEE
-441 KESDLADKRLHVE
+441 KENDLADKRLHV
-454 KIEAKIDENKSLA
+454 KNIESKIDENKSL
-467 TDLEEEIDALR
+467 TEDLEEEIDTLR

-488 SQIEGEIKTLAQI
+488 SQIEGEIKTLLQI

-534 DWVTAIESA
+534 EWVTAIESA
-543 LGGKLNAVLAQYET
+543 LGVKLNAILAQYET

-572 ASHAYKPKNNKLN
+572 GSHPYKPKNTKLN

-607 NCYIIPKGESYKNFI
+607 SCYIIPKGESYKNFI

-641 NSVSFYGKDASLNGI
+641 NSVSFYGKDASLSGI
-656 LLRQERLKALQ
+656 LLRQERLKVLQ
-667 EKFPSIDRNSKDIS
+667 EKFPSIDKNYKDVSK
-681 NKLSEA
+681 KLNEA
-687 ELQLN
+687 QLQLN
-692 DYEEQADS
+692 NYEEQVDS
-700 YSEELKEALNDFH
+700 FNDELKEALNDFH

-722 QQSIAYANEKHSSIT
+722 QQSIVYANERLNNIT
-737 NEQNELKT
+737 NEQNELKA
-745 KLTQIQIDKTTKSSL
+745 KLTQIEIDKTTKSNL
-760 IHNLENDAHRL
+760 ILNLENDALQL
-771 LEQKTLSEDIKK
+771 LEQKTSSEEIKK

-789 ESARKHVNEAEIQL
+789 ESAKKQVNEAEIQL

-811 IIGNKINELNNRI
+811 IINNKINELINRF
-824 NLLTEDNNA
+824 NVLTEDNSA
-833 LNNKKDLVKT
+833 LNNKKDLAMA
-843 SINTESIEALK
+843 SIDTQIIETLQ
-854 LSLREKITVKDE
+854 LSLREKITIKDE

-881 ETDLRES
+881 EIDLREC

-903 DKLEQSRLNERESK
+903 DKLEQSRLNEQESK
-917 LLFEQFQNEIIE
+917 LLFEQFQNEINE
-929 SQLDEG
+929 SQFDEV

-974 LTSEKERKGYLDSQ
+974 LASEKERKGYLDSQ

-994 ASNTLEDAIRR
+994 ASNTLEDAIKR

-1029 KVLFNGGQAQLE
+1029 RILFNGGQAQLE

-1109 RFTNMVTEMSK
+1109 RFADMVTEMSK

-1148 GVSRIVEVSLEEVEK
+1148 GVSRIVEVSLEEAEK

>member
-1 MVRLIQLKLAGFKSF
+1 MRLIQLKLAGFKSF

-117 YINNLAVRRKDIA
+117 YINNLAVRRKDVA

-158 PEELRSYL
+158 PEELRNYL

-248 NQFQVEKLV
+248 HQSQVDKLV

-271 AEVEN
+271 AEVET

-335 DQLKFAKDIEE
+335 DQLKFTKDIEE
-346 AEIEKVALSEL
+346 TEIEKTALSEL
-357 YKTKEENFNS
+357 YKAKEENFNL

-375 EATYLDSTEQFN
+375 EAQFLDSTQQFN
-387 QIANQFQST
+387 QAANQFQST

-411 KTEEEINTR
+411 KNEEEINAR
-420 ITFLNNEINNID
+420 ISFLNNEISNID
-432 LTGQSLLEE
+432 LTGQSLLDE
-441 KESDLADKRLHVE
+441 KENDLAEKQLYVE
-454 KIEAKIDENKSLA
+454 KIEGKIDENKSL
-467 TDLEEEIDALR
+467 TTNIEEEIDTLR

-509 SLKSWTSQHNI
+509 SLKSWTSQYNI

-572 ASHAYKPKNNKLN
+572 SSHAYKPKNKKLN

-607 NCYIIPKGESYKNFI
+607 DCYIIPKGESYKNFI

-656 LLRQERLKALQ
+656 LLRQERLKALK
-667 EKFPSIDRNSKDIS
+667 EKLPSIQKNYKDLL
-681 NKLSEA
+681 NKLSES
-687 ELQLN
+687 EFQLN
-692 DYEEQADS
+692 NYEEQGDS
-700 YSEELKEALNDFH
+700 FGEELKDALNEYH

-722 QQSIAYANEKHSSIT
+722 QQSIAYANEKLNNIMS
-737 NEQNELKT
+737 EQNELKA
-745 KLTQIQIDKTTKSSL
+745 KLTQIEVDKTTKTSL

-771 LEQKTLSEDIKK
+771 LEQKTSSEEIKR

-789 ESARKHVNEAEIQL
+789 ENARNKVNEAEIQL

-811 IIGNKINELNNRI
+811 IINNKINELNNRV
-824 NLLTEDNNA
+824 NLITEENNA
-833 LNNKKDLVKT
+833 LNSKKDLAKAA
-843 SINTESIEALK
+843 INTESIEALQ
-854 LSLREKITVKDE
+854 LSLREKITIKDE

-881 ETDLRES
+881 ESDLRES
-888 EQKRLQTEQAVHPIR
+888 EQKRLQIEQGVHPIR
-903 DKLEQSRLNERESK
+903 DRLEQSRLNEQESK
-917 LLFEQFQNEIIE
+917 LLFEQFQNEINE
-929 SQLDEG
+929 SQLDET
-935 VLSESITE
+935 VLSAAITE
-943 KTTVKEVQELCN
+943 KTTVKEMQELCN
-955 KLQEEINLLGPVNL
+955 NLQEEINSLGPVNL

-974 LTSEKERKGYLDSQ
+974 LASEKERKGYLDSQ

-1109 RFTNMVTEMSK
+1109 RFANMVTEMSK

>member
-1 MVRLIQLKLAGFKSF
+1 LS
-16 VDPTTIQL
+16 
-24 QGQRVGIVGPNGC
+24 
-37 GKSNIMESVKWVL
+37 GKSQLED
-50 GESSAKEMR
+50 KE
-59 SENMD
+59 
-64 SVIFN
+64 
-69 GSENRKPISRA
+69 
-80 SVELIFDN
+80 
-88 SLGKAPTEWSQ
+88 T
-99 YAEISVKRVI
+99 
-109 EREKGSTY
+109 
-117 YINNLAVRRKDIA
+117 
-130 DLFLGTGL
+130 DL
-138 GGRGYAII
+138 
-146 GQNTISQIIEAK
+146 N
-158 PEELRSYL
+158 
-166 EEAAGVSKYKE
+166 
-177 RRRETEFRLRDT
+177 
-189 RENLSRI
+189 
-196 QDVLNEIIQ
+196 
-205 QIAKLESQA
+205 
-214 VIATKYNEL
+214 
-223 TEKHKFHQAQVWVL
+223 
-237 KKRDASIVWKK
+237 
-248 NQFQVEKLV
+248 
-257 NELEQQTAALRKIE
+257 
-271 AEVEN
+271 
-276 LRQAHIDASDEIN
+276 
-289 KNQASFYEINAEVSN
+289 
-304 IENNIR
+304 
-310 NQNEL
+310 
-315 LERSK
+315 
-320 KELIEIETNLAKNAD
+320 
-335 DQLKFAKDIEE
+335 
-346 AEIEKVALSEL
+346 
-357 YKTKEENFNS
+357 
-367 LKSSIQSV
+367 
-375 EATYLDSTEQFN
+375 
-387 QIANQFQST
+387 
-396 QEKINLEKATIDFIH
+396 
-411 KTEEEINTR
+411 
-420 ITFLNNEINNID
+420 
-432 LTGQSLLEE
+432 
-441 KESDLADKRLHVE
+441 DKRSDAE
-454 KIEAKIDENKSLA
+454 KIEEKISENKSLSS
-467 TDLEEEIDALR
+467 DLEEEIDTLR

-543 LGGKLNAVLAQYET
+543 LGGKLNAILAQYES
-557 ISHRPPA
+557 IAHRPPA

-572 ASHAYKPKNNKLN
+572 TTHAYKPKNNKLN

-607 NCYIIPKGESYKNFI
+607 DCYLIPKGESYKNFI

-656 LLRQERLKALQ
+656 LIRQERLKALQ
-667 EKFPSIDRNSKDIS
+667 VKFPSIENNYKDVL
-681 NKLSEA
+681 NKLNEA
-687 ELQLN
+687 EIQLS

-700 YSEELKEALNDFH
+700 YSEELKDALNELH
-713 QTEIEVEKT
+713 QREIEVEKI
-722 QQSIAYANEKHSSIT
+722 QQSIAYANEKHSNIT
-737 NEQNELKT
+737 REQNELQV
-745 KLTQIQIDKTTKSSL
+745 KLTQIEIDKTSKSSF
-760 IHNLENDAHRL
+760 IQNLEGDL
-771 LEQKTLSEDIKK
+771 LRFLEKRTAAEEIKK
-783 RHELEY
+783 NHEFEY
-789 ESARKHVNEAEIQL
+789 ESARKQVNEAEIQL

-811 IIGNKINELNNRI
+811 IIDNKIGELNNRVT
-824 NLLTEDNNA
+824 LLSEDNNS
-833 LNNKKDLVKT
+833 LNNKKNLAKA
-843 SINTESIEALK
+843 SINTEQIDTLQA
-854 LSLREKITVKDE
+854 SLREKLTVKDE
-866 REKILIASRDNLAQK
+866 REKVLIASRDNLAQK

-903 DKLEQSRLNERESK
+903 DKLEQSRLNEQESK
-917 LLFEQFQNEIIE
+917 LLFEQFQNEINE
-929 SQLDEG
+929 SQLDE
-935 VLSESITE
+935 VILSESITD
-943 KTTVKEVQELCN
+943 KTTVKEVQEFCN

-994 ASNTLEDAIRR
+994 ASNTLEDAIKR

-1029 KVLFNGGQAQLE
+1029 KVLFNGGQAKLE

-1109 RFTNMVTEMSK
+1109 RFANMVTEMSK

>member
-1 MVRLIQLKLAGFKSF
+1 M
-16 VDPTTIQL
+16 
-24 QGQRVGIVGPNGC
+24 
-37 GKSNIMESVKWVL
+37 
-50 GESSAKEMR
+50 
-59 SENMD
+59 
-64 SVIFN
+64 
-69 GSENRKPISRA
+69 
-80 SVELIFDN
+80 
-88 SLGKAPTEWSQ
+88 
-99 YAEISVKRVI
+99 
-109 EREKGSTY
+109 
-117 YINNLAVRRKDIA
+117 
-130 DLFLGTGL
+130 
-138 GGRGYAII
+138 
-146 GQNTISQIIEAK
+146 
-158 PEELRSYL
+158 
-166 EEAAGVSKYKE
+166 
-177 RRRETEFRLRDT
+177 
-189 RENLSRI
+189 
-196 QDVLNEIIQ
+196 
-205 QIAKLESQA
+205 
-214 VIATKYNEL
+214 
-223 TEKHKFHQAQVWVL
+223 WVL

-248 NQFQVEKLV
+248 HQSQVEKLV

-271 AEVEN
+271 AEVES
-276 LRQAHIDASDEIN
+276 LRQAHISASDEIN

-335 DQLKFAKDIEE
+335 DQLKFTNDIEE
-346 AEIEKVALSEL
+346 AAIEKTKLTEL

-375 EATYLDSTEQFN
+375 EGRYLASVEQFN
-387 QIANQFQST
+387 QAVIQFQST
-396 QEKINLEKATIDFIH
+396 QEKINLEKAMIDFIL
-411 KTEEEINTR
+411 KTEDETNIR
-420 ITFLNNEINNID
+420 LAFLNNEISNID
-432 LTGQSLLEE
+432 LTGQSLLDE
-441 KESDLADKRLHVE
+441 KENDLVDKQSHVE
-454 KIEAKIDENKSLA
+454 KIEGKIEENKSLA
-467 TDLEEEIDALR
+467 TDLEEEIDTLR
-478 QHQIEIQKEL
+478 KQQIEIQKEL

-501 QDDTQGNE
+501 QDDAQGNE

-534 DWVTAIESA
+534 EWITAIESA
-543 LGGKLNAVLAQYET
+543 LGGKLNAVLAQYES

-572 ASHAYKPKNNKLN
+572 GSKSYKPKNNKLN
-585 SALDVIEISDP
+585 SVLDVIEISDP

-607 NCYIIPKGESYKNFI
+607 DYYLIPKGESYKNFI

-656 LLRQERLKALQ
+656 LLRQERLKALHEQ
-667 EKFPSIDRNSKDIS
+667 FPSIEKNYKNILK
-681 NKLSEA
+681 KLNEA

-700 YSEELKEALNDFH
+700 FSEELKEALNELH
-713 QTEIEVEKT
+713 QTEIEVERI
-722 QQSIAYANEKHSSIT
+722 QQSISYSNEKHSNIT
-737 NEQNELKT
+737 NEQNELKE
-745 KLTQIQIDKTTKSSL
+745 KLAQIEIDKTAKSSL
-760 IHNLENDAHRL
+760 IHNLEIDAHRL
-771 LEQKTLSEDIKK
+771 LEQKTSSEEIKK
-783 RHELEY
+783 RHEFEY
-789 ESARKHVNEAEIQL
+789 ESVKKQVNEAEIQL

-811 IIGNKINELNNRI
+811 IIDNKINEINNKI
-824 NLLTEDNNA
+824 NILYEDNKA
-833 LNNKKDLVKT
+833 LNNKKDSAKA
-843 SINTESIEALK
+843 SIDTGVIEALQI
-854 LSLREKITVKDE
+854 SLREKITVKDE

-881 ETDLRES
+881 ETDLREC

-903 DKLEQSRLNERESK
+903 DKLEQSRLNEQESK
-917 LLFEQFQNEIIE
+917 LLFEQFQNEINE
-929 SQLDEG
+929 SQLDEI

-1148 GVSRIVEVSLEEVEK
+1148 GVSRIVEVSLAEAEK

>member
-1 MVRLIQLKLAGFKSF
+1 MRLIQLKLAGFKSF

-158 PEELRSYL
+158 PEELRNYL

-205 QIAKLESQA
+205 QITKLESQA
-214 VIATKYNEL
+214 VIATKYNDL
-223 TEKHKFHQAQVWVL
+223 TQKQKFHQAQVWVL

-248 NQFQVEKLV
+248 HQSQVEKLV

-271 AEVEN
+271 AEVES
-276 LRQAHIDASDEIN
+276 LRQSHINASDEIN

-335 DQLKFAKDIEE
+335 DQLKFTNDIEE
-346 AEIEKVALSEL
+346 AAIEKTKLTEL

-375 EATYLDSTEQFN
+375 EGRYLASVEQFN
-387 QIANQFQST
+387 QAVIQFQST
-396 QEKINLEKATIDFIH
+396 QEKINLEKAMIDFIL
-411 KTEEEINTR
+411 KTEDETNIR
-420 ITFLNNEINNID
+420 LAFLNNEISNID
-432 LTGQSLLEE
+432 LTGQSLLNE
-441 KESDLADKRLHVE
+441 KENDLVDKQSHVK
-454 KIEAKIDENKSLA
+454 KIEGKIEENKSLA
-467 TDLEEEIDALR
+467 TDLEEEIDTLR
-478 QHQIEIQKEL
+478 QQQIEIQKEL

-501 QDDTQGNE
+501 QDDAQGNE

-534 DWVTAIESA
+534 EWITAIESA
-543 LGGKLNAVLAQYET
+543 LGGRLNAVLAQYES

-572 ASHAYKPKNNKLN
+572 GSHSYKPKNNKLN
-585 SALDVIEISDP
+585 SVLDVIEISDP

-607 NCYIIPKGESYKNFI
+607 DYYLIPKGESYKNFI

-667 EKFPSIDRNSKDIS
+667 EQFPSIEKSYKNILK
-681 NKLSEA
+681 KLNEA

-700 YSEELKEALNDFH
+700 FNDKLKEALNELH
-713 QTEIEVEKT
+713 QTEIEVERI
-722 QQSIAYANEKHSSIT
+722 QQSITYSNEKHSNIT
-737 NEQNELKT
+737 NEQNELKE
-745 KLTQIQIDKTTKSSL
+745 KLTQIEIDKTAKSSL
-760 IHNLENDAHRL
+760 IHNLEIDAHRL
-771 LEQKTLSEDIKK
+771 LEQKTSSEEIKK
-783 RHELEY
+783 RHEFEY
-789 ESARKHVNEAEIQL
+789 ESVKKQVNEAEIQL

-811 IIGNKINELNNRI
+811 IINNKINELNSKI
-824 NLLTEDNNA
+824 NILYEDNKA
-833 LNNKKDLVKT
+833 LNNKKDLAKA
-843 SINTESIEALK
+843 SIDTEIIEALQ

-881 ETDLRES
+881 ETDLREC

-903 DKLEQSRLNERESK
+903 DKLEQSRLNEQESK
-917 LLFEQFQNEIIE
+917 LLFEQFQNEINE
-929 SQLDEG
+929 SQLDEM

-943 KTTVKEVQELCN
+943 KTTVKDMQELCN
-955 KLQEEINLLGPVNL
+955 KLQEDINLLGPVNL

-1024 FTEFF
+1024 FTDFF

-1125 YVSHNKIAM
+1125 YVSHNKLAM

>member
-1 MVRLIQLKLAGFKSF
+1 MRLIQLKLAGFKSF

-320 KELIEIETNLAKNAD
+320 KELIEIETNLTKNAD

-833 LNNKKDLVKT
+833 LNNKKHLAKA
-843 SINTESIEALK
+843 SINTESIETLQ

>member
-1 MVRLIQLKLAGFKSF
+1 M
-16 VDPTTIQL
+16 
-24 QGQRVGIVGPNGC
+24 
-37 GKSNIMESVKWVL
+37 
-50 GESSAKEMR
+50 
-59 SENMD
+59 
-64 SVIFN
+64 
-69 GSENRKPISRA
+69 
-80 SVELIFDN
+80 
-88 SLGKAPTEWSQ
+88 
-99 YAEISVKRVI
+99 
-109 EREKGSTY
+109 
-117 YINNLAVRRKDIA
+117 
-130 DLFLGTGL
+130 
-138 GGRGYAII
+138 
-146 GQNTISQIIEAK
+146 
-158 PEELRSYL
+158 
-166 EEAAGVSKYKE
+166 
-177 RRRETEFRLRDT
+177 
-189 RENLSRI
+189 
-196 QDVLNEIIQ
+196 
-205 QIAKLESQA
+205 
-214 VIATKYNEL
+214 
-223 TEKHKFHQAQVWVL
+223 
-237 KKRDASIVWKK
+237 
-248 NQFQVEKLV
+248 
-257 NELEQQTAALRKIE
+257 
-271 AEVEN
+271 
-276 LRQAHIDASDEIN
+276 
-289 KNQASFYEINAEVSN
+289 
-304 IENNIR
+304 
-310 NQNEL
+310 
-315 LERSK
+315 
-320 KELIEIETNLAKNAD
+320 
-335 DQLKFAKDIEE
+335 
-346 AEIEKVALSEL
+346 
-357 YKTKEENFNS
+357 
-367 LKSSIQSV
+367 
-375 EATYLDSTEQFN
+375 LD
-387 QIANQFQST
+387 
-396 QEKINLEKATIDFIH
+396 
-411 KTEEEINTR
+411 
-420 ITFLNNEINNID
+420 
-432 LTGQSLLEE
+432 E
-441 KESDLADKRLHVE
+441 KEDDLAEKQLYVE
-454 KIEAKIDENKSLA
+454 KIEGKIDENKSL
-467 TDLEEEIDALR
+467 TTNIEEEIDTLR

-509 SLKSWTSQHNI
+509 SLKSWTSQYNI

-572 ASHAYKPKNNKLN
+572 SSHAYKPKNKKLN

-607 NCYIIPKGESYKNFI
+607 DCYIIPKGESYKNFI

-656 LLRQERLKALQ
+656 LLRQERLKALK
-667 EKFPSIDRNSKDIS
+667 EKLPSIQKNYKDLL
-681 NKLSEA
+681 NKLSES
-687 ELQLN
+687 EFQLN
-692 DYEEQADS
+692 NYEEQGDS
-700 YSEELKEALNDFH
+700 FGEELKDALNEYH

-722 QQSIAYANEKHSSIT
+722 QQSIAYANEKLNNIT
-737 NEQNELKT
+737 SEQNELKA
-745 KLTQIQIDKTTKSSL
+745 KLTQIEVDKTTKTSL

-771 LEQKTLSEDIKK
+771 LEQKTSSEEIKR

-789 ESARKHVNEAEIQL
+789 ENARNKVNEAEIQL

-811 IIGNKINELNNRI
+811 IINNKINELNNRV
-824 NLLTEDNNA
+824 NLITEENNA
-833 LNNKKDLVKT
+833 LNSKKDLAKAA
-843 SINTESIEALK
+843 INTESIEALQ
-854 LSLREKITVKDE
+854 LSLREKITIKDE

-881 ETDLRES
+881 ESDLRES
-888 EQKRLQTEQAVHPIR
+888 EQKRLQIEQGVHPIR
-903 DKLEQSRLNERESK
+903 DRLEQSRLNEQESK
-917 LLFEQFQNEIIE
+917 LLFEQFQNEINE
-929 SQLDEG
+929 SQLDET
-935 VLSESITE
+935 VLSAAITE
-943 KTTVKEVQELCN
+943 KTTVKEMQELCN
-955 KLQEEINLLGPVNL
+955 NLQEEINSLGPVNL

-974 LTSEKERKGYLDSQ
+974 LASEKERKGYLDSQ

-1109 RFTNMVTEMSK
+1109 RFANMVTEMSK

>member
-1 MVRLIQLKLAGFKSF
+1 VRLIQLKLAGFKSF

-158 PEELRSYL
+158 PEELRNYL

-196 QDVLNEIIQ
+196 QDVLNEIVQ

-223 TEKHKFHQAQVWVL
+223 NEKHKFHQAQVWVL

-248 NQFQVEKLV
+248 NQVQVEKLV

-271 AEVEN
+271 AEVES
-276 LRQAHIDASDEIN
+276 LRQAHIQASDEIN

-310 NQNEL
+310 NQNDL

-320 KELIEIETNLAKNAD
+320 KELIEIEASLTRNAE
-335 DQLKFAKDIEE
+335 DQLKFRKDIEE
-346 AEIEKVALSEL
+346 ATIEKVALAEL
-357 YKTKEENFNS
+357 YTNKEKHFNV

-375 EATYLDSTEQFN
+375 EDLHLSSTEAFN
-387 QIANQFQST
+387 QAANEFQST
-396 QEKINLEKATIDFIH
+396 QEKINLEKAMMDFIH
-411 KTEEEINTR
+411 KTEEETKTR
-420 ITFLNNEINNID
+420 ISFLSNEISNVD
-432 LTGQSLLEE
+432 LSGQSQLEE
-441 KESDLADKRLHVE
+441 KEESLAEKQSHVNKIEE
-454 KIEAKIDENKSLA
+454 KIEENKSLSS
-467 TDLEEEIDALR
+467 DLEEEIDTLR
-478 QHQIEIQKEL
+478 ERQIEVQKEL

-534 DWVTAIESA
+534 EWVTAIESA
-543 LGGKLNAVLAQYET
+543 LGGKLNAVLAQYES
-557 ISHRPPA
+557 IAHRPPA
-564 SMVLANLN
+564 SMVLANIN
-572 ASHAYKPKNNKLN
+572 ASHAYKPNNSKLN
-585 SALDVIEISDP
+585 SALDMIEISDP
-596 LLMNLLSEWLS
+596 LLMNLLSEWLCD
-607 NCYIIPKGESYKNFI
+607 CYLIPKGESYKNYI
-622 GNLEQGEFLVNQQG
+622 TQLEQGEFLVNQQG

-656 LLRQERLKALQ
+656 LIRQERLKALQ
-667 EKFPSIDRNSKDIS
+667 EKFPAIEKNYKDILA
-681 NKLSEA
+681 KLNNV
-687 ELQLN
+687 ELQLSE
-692 DYEEQADS
+692 YEEQDDANAD
-700 YSEELKEALNDFH
+700 ELKEALNELH
-713 QTEIEVEKT
+713 QTEIEIERI
-722 QQSIAYANEKHSSIT
+722 QQSIAYANDKHANIT
-737 NEQNELKT
+737 NEQNELKA
-745 KLTQIQIDKTTKSSL
+745 KLTQIEIDKTSKASL
-760 IHNLENDAHRL
+760 IEDLSGDLHRL
-771 LEQKTLSEDIKK
+771 LDHKNAAEEEKK
-783 RHELEY
+783 SHELAY
-789 ESARKHVNEAEIQL
+789 ENAKKQVNEAEIQL

-811 IIGNKINELNNRI
+811 IIDNKINELNNRI
-824 NLLTEDNNA
+824 NLLSQENNT
-833 LNNKKDLVKT
+833 LNEKKET
-843 SINTESIEALK
+843 ARAAMNSESIEALQV
-854 LSLREKITVKDE
+854 SLREKITVKE
-866 REKILIASRDNLAQK
+866 GREKILIASRDNLAQK
-881 ETDLRES
+881 EIDLRES

-903 DKLEQSRLNERESK
+903 DKLEQSRLNEQESK
-917 LLFEQFQNEIIE
+917 LLFEQFQNEINE
-929 SQLDEG
+929 SQLDEL
-935 VLSESITE
+935 VLSESITD

-955 KLQEEINLLGPVNL
+955 NLQEEINLLGPVNL

-974 LTSEKERKGYLDSQ
+974 LTTEKERKGYLDSQ
-988 VEDLTS
+988 VEDLTL

-1005 IDKETRDRLIATFN
+1005 IDKETRDRLVSTFN

-1029 KVLFNGGQAQLE
+1029 RILFNGGQAQLE

-1109 RFTNMVTEMSK
+1109 RFANMVTEMSK

-1148 GVSRIVEVSLEEVEK
+1148 GVSRIVEVTLEEVEK

>member
-1 MVRLIQLKLAGFKSF
+1 MRLIQLKLAGFKSF

-223 TEKHKFHQAQVWVL
+223 TEKYKFHQAQVWVL

-320 KELIEIETNLAKNAD
+320 KELIEIETNLTKNAD

-367 LKSSIQSV
+367 LKSSIQLV

-387 QIANQFQST
+387 QVANQFQST

-917 LLFEQFQNEIIE
+917 LLFEQFQNEINE

>member
-1 MVRLIQLKLAGFKSF
+1 
-16 VDPTTIQL
+16 
-24 QGQRVGIVGPNGC
+24 
-37 GKSNIMESVKWVL
+37 
-50 GESSAKEMR
+50 
-59 SENMD
+59 
-64 SVIFN
+64 
-69 GSENRKPISRA
+69 
-80 SVELIFDN
+80 
-88 SLGKAPTEWSQ
+88 
-99 YAEISVKRVI
+99 
-109 EREKGSTY
+109 
-117 YINNLAVRRKDIA
+117 
-130 DLFLGTGL
+130 
-138 GGRGYAII
+138 
-146 GQNTISQIIEAK
+146 
-158 PEELRSYL
+158 
-166 EEAAGVSKYKE
+166 
-177 RRRETEFRLRDT
+177 
-189 RENLSRI
+189 
-196 QDVLNEIIQ
+196 
-205 QIAKLESQA
+205 
-214 VIATKYNEL
+214 
-223 TEKHKFHQAQVWVL
+223 
-237 KKRDASIVWKK
+237 
-248 NQFQVEKLV
+248 
-257 NELEQQTAALRKIE
+257 
-271 AEVEN
+271 
-276 LRQAHIDASDEIN
+276 
-289 KNQASFYEINAEVSN
+289 
-304 IENNIR
+304 
-310 NQNEL
+310 
-315 LERSK
+315 
-320 KELIEIETNLAKNAD
+320 
-335 DQLKFAKDIEE
+335 
-346 AEIEKVALSEL
+346 
-357 YKTKEENFNS
+357 
-367 LKSSIQSV
+367 
-375 EATYLDSTEQFN
+375 
-387 QIANQFQST
+387 
-396 QEKINLEKATIDFIH
+396 
-411 KTEEEINTR
+411 
-420 ITFLNNEINNID
+420 
-432 LTGQSLLEE
+432 
-441 KESDLADKRLHVE
+441 
-454 KIEAKIDENKSLA
+454 
-467 TDLEEEIDALR
+467 
-478 QHQIEIQKEL
+478 
-488 SQIEGEIKTLAQI
+488 
-501 QDDTQGNE
+501 
-509 SLKSWTSQHNI
+509 
-520 NTSNRLWEKLKIKT
+520 
-534 DWVTAIESA
+534 
-543 LGGKLNAVLAQYET
+543 
-557 ISHRPPA
+557 
-564 SMVLANLN
+564 MVLANLN
-572 ASHAYKPKNNKLN
+572 ASHTYKPKNNKLN
-585 SALDVIEISDP
+585 SALDVIEITDP

-667 EKFPSIDRNSKDIS
+667 EKFPSIEKSYKDVL

-700 YSEELKEALNDFH
+700 FSEELKDALNAFH
-713 QTEIEVEKT
+713 QTEIEVEKI
-722 QQSIAYANEKHSSIT
+722 QQSITYANEKHSNIT
-737 NEQNELKT
+737 NEQNELKA
-745 KLTQIQIDKTTKSSL
+745 KLTQIEVDKTTKSSL
-760 IHNLENDAHRL
+760 IHNLENDAHRF
-771 LEQKTLSEDIKK
+771 LEQKTSSEEIKK

-811 IIGNKINELNNRI
+811 IIDNKINELNIRI
-824 NLLTEDNNA
+824 NILTEDNNT
-833 LNNKKDLVKT
+833 LNNKKDLAKA
-843 SINTESIEALK
+843 SINTESIEALQ

-903 DKLEQSRLNERESK
+903 DKLEQSRLNEQESK
-917 LLFEQFQNEIIE
+917 LLFEQFQNEINE
-929 SQLDEG
+929 SQLDEV
-935 VLSESITE
+935 VLSGSIAE

-1109 RFTNMVTEMSK
+1109 RFANMVTEMSK

-1148 GVSRIVEVSLEEVEK
+1148 GVSRIVEVSLEEAEK

>member
-1 MVRLIQLKLAGFKSF
+1 MRLIQLKLAGFKSF

-24 QGQRVGIVGPNGC
+24 QGQRIGIVGPNGC

-158 PEELRSYL
+158 PEELRNYL

-189 RENLSRI
+189 RDNLSRI
-196 QDVLNEIIQ
+196 QDVLNEIVQ

-214 VIATKYNEL
+214 VIATKYNDL
-223 TEKHKFHQAQVWVL
+223 TQKQKFHQAQVWVL

-248 NQFQVEKLV
+248 HQSQVEKLV

-271 AEVEN
+271 AEVES
-276 LRQAHIDASDEIN
+276 LRQSHINASDEIN

-335 DQLKFAKDIEE
+335 DQLKFTNDIEE
-346 AEIEKVALSEL
+346 AAIEKTKLTEL

-375 EATYLDSTEQFN
+375 EGRYLASVEQFN
-387 QIANQFQST
+387 QAVIQFQST
-396 QEKINLEKATIDFIH
+396 QEKINLEKAMIDFIL
-411 KTEEEINTR
+411 KTEEETNIR
-420 ITFLNNEINNID
+420 LAFLNNEISNID
-432 LTGQSLLEE
+432 LTGQSLLDE
-441 KESDLADKRLHVE
+441 KENDLVDKQSHVE
-454 KIEAKIDENKSLA
+454 KIEGKIEENKSLA
-467 TDLEEEIDALR
+467 TDLEEEIDTLR
-478 QHQIEIQKEL
+478 KQQIEIQKEL

-501 QDDTQGNE
+501 QDDAQGNE

-534 DWVTAIESA
+534 EWITAIESA
-543 LGGKLNAVLAQYET
+543 LGGKLNAVLAQYES

-572 ASHAYKPKNNKLN
+572 GSKSYKPKNNKLN
-585 SALDVIEISDP
+585 SVLDVIEISDP

-607 NCYIIPKGESYKNFI
+607 DYYLIPKGESYKNFI

-667 EKFPSIDRNSKDIS
+667 EQFPSIEKNYKNILK
-681 NKLSEA
+681 KLNEA

-700 YSEELKEALNDFH
+700 FSEELKEALNELH
-713 QTEIEVEKT
+713 QTEIEVERI
-722 QQSIAYANEKHSSIT
+722 QQSISYSNEKHSNIT
-737 NEQNELKT
+737 NEQNELKE
-745 KLTQIQIDKTTKSSL
+745 KLAQIEIDKTAKSSL
-760 IHNLENDAHRL
+760 IHNLEIDAHRL
-771 LEQKTLSEDIKK
+771 LEQKTSSEEIKK
-783 RHELEY
+783 RHEFEY
-789 ESARKHVNEAEIQL
+789 ESVKKQVNEAEIQL

-811 IIGNKINELNNRI
+811 IIDNKINEINNKI
-824 NLLTEDNNA
+824 NILYEDNKA
-833 LNNKKDLVKT
+833 LNNKKDSAKA
-843 SINTESIEALK
+843 SIDTGVIEALQI
-854 LSLREKITVKDE
+854 SLREKITVKDE

-881 ETDLRES
+881 ETDLREC

-903 DKLEQSRLNERESK
+903 DKLEQSRLNEQESK
-917 LLFEQFQNEIIE
+917 LLFEQFQNEINE
-929 SQLDEG
+929 SQLDEV

-1148 GVSRIVEVSLEEVEK
+1148 GVSRIVEVSLAEAEK

>member
-1 MVRLIQLKLAGFKSF
+1 VRLIQLKLAGFKSF

-158 PEELRSYL
+158 PEELRNYL

-205 QIAKLESQA
+205 QITKLESQA
-214 VIATKYNEL
+214 VIATKYNDL
-223 TEKHKFHQAQVWVL
+223 TQKQKFHQAQVWVL

-248 NQFQVEKLV
+248 HQSQVEKLV

-271 AEVEN
+271 AEVES
-276 LRQAHIDASDEIN
+276 LRQSHINASDEIN

-335 DQLKFAKDIEE
+335 DQLKFTNDIEE
-346 AEIEKVALSEL
+346 AAIEKTKLTEL

-375 EATYLDSTEQFN
+375 EGRYLASVEQFN
-387 QIANQFQST
+387 QAVIQFQST
-396 QEKINLEKATIDFIH
+396 QEKINLEKAMIDFIL
-411 KTEEEINTR
+411 KTEDETNIR
-420 ITFLNNEINNID
+420 LAFLNNEISNID
-432 LTGQSLLEE
+432 LTGQSLLNE
-441 KESDLADKRLHVE
+441 KENDLVDKQSHVK
-454 KIEAKIDENKSLA
+454 KIEGKIEENKSLA
-467 TDLEEEIDALR
+467 TDLEEEIDTLR
-478 QHQIEIQKEL
+478 QQQIEIQKEL

-501 QDDTQGNE
+501 QDDAQGNE

-534 DWVTAIESA
+534 EWITAIESA
-543 LGGKLNAVLAQYET
+543 LGGRLNAVLAQYES

-572 ASHAYKPKNNKLN
+572 GSHSYKPKNNKLN
-585 SALDVIEISDP
+585 SVLDVIEISDP

-607 NCYIIPKGESYKNFI
+607 DYYLIPKGESYKNFI

-667 EKFPSIDRNSKDIS
+667 EQFPSIEKSYKNILK
-681 NKLSEA
+681 KLNEA

-700 YSEELKEALNDFH
+700 FNDKLKEALNELH
-713 QTEIEVEKT
+713 QTEIEVERI
-722 QQSIAYANEKHSSIT
+722 QQSITYSNEKHSNIT
-737 NEQNELKT
+737 NEQNELKE
-745 KLTQIQIDKTTKSSL
+745 KLTQIEIDKTAKSSL
-760 IHNLENDAHRL
+760 IHNLEIDAHRL
-771 LEQKTLSEDIKK
+771 LEQKTSSEEIKK
-783 RHELEY
+783 RHEFEY
-789 ESARKHVNEAEIQL
+789 ESVKKQVNEAEIQL

-811 IIGNKINELNNRI
+811 IINNKINELNSKI
-824 NLLTEDNNA
+824 NILYEDNKA
-833 LNNKKDLVKT
+833 LNNKKDLAKA
-843 SINTESIEALK
+843 SIDTEIIEALQ

-881 ETDLRES
+881 ETDLREC

-903 DKLEQSRLNERESK
+903 DKLEQSRLNEQESK
-917 LLFEQFQNEIIE
+917 LLFEQFQNEINE
-929 SQLDEG
+929 SQLDEM

-943 KTTVKEVQELCN
+943 KTTVKDMQELCN
-955 KLQEEINLLGPVNL
+955 KLQEDINLLGPVNL

-1024 FTEFF
+1024 FTDFF

-1125 YVSHNKIAM
+1125 YVSHNKLAM

>member
-1 MVRLIQLKLAGFKSF
+1 MRLIQLKLAGFKSF

-158 PEELRSYL
+158 PEELRNYL

-205 QIAKLESQA
+205 QITKLESQA
-214 VIATKYNEL
+214 VIATKYNDL
-223 TEKHKFHQAQVWVL
+223 TQKQKFHQAQVWVL

-248 NQFQVEKLV
+248 HQSQVEKLV

-271 AEVEN
+271 AEVEG
-276 LRQAHIDASDEIN
+276 LRQSHINASDEIN

-335 DQLKFAKDIEE
+335 DQLKFTNDIEE
-346 AEIEKVALSEL
+346 AAIEKTKLTEL

-375 EATYLDSTEQFN
+375 EGRYLASVEQFN
-387 QIANQFQST
+387 QAVIQFQST
-396 QEKINLEKATIDFIH
+396 QEKINLEKAMIDFIL
-411 KTEEEINTR
+411 KTEDETNIR
-420 ITFLNNEINNID
+420 LAFLNNEISNID
-432 LTGQSLLEE
+432 LTGQSLLNE
-441 KESDLADKRLHVE
+441 KENDLVDKQSHVK
-454 KIEAKIDENKSLA
+454 KIEGKIEENKSLA
-467 TDLEEEIDALR
+467 TDLEEEIDTLR
-478 QHQIEIQKEL
+478 QQQIEIQKEL

-501 QDDTQGNE
+501 QDDAQGNE

-534 DWVTAIESA
+534 EWITAIESA
-543 LGGKLNAVLAQYET
+543 LGGRLNAVLAQYES

-572 ASHAYKPKNNKLN
+572 GSHSYKPKNNKLN
-585 SALDVIEISDP
+585 SVLDVIEISDP

-607 NCYIIPKGESYKNFI
+607 DYYLIPKGESYKNFI

-667 EKFPSIDRNSKDIS
+667 EQFPSIEKSYKNILK
-681 NKLSEA
+681 KLNEA

-700 YSEELKEALNDFH
+700 FNDKLKEALNELH
-713 QTEIEVEKT
+713 QTEIEVERI
-722 QQSIAYANEKHSSIT
+722 QQSITYSNEKHSNIT
-737 NEQNELKT
+737 NEQNELKE
-745 KLTQIQIDKTTKSSL
+745 KLTQIEIDKTAKSSL
-760 IHNLENDAHRL
+760 IHNLEIDAHRL
-771 LEQKTLSEDIKK
+771 LEQKTSSEEIKK
-783 RHELEY
+783 RHEFEY
-789 ESARKHVNEAEIQL
+789 ESVKKQVNEAEIQL

-811 IIGNKINELNNRI
+811 IINNKINELNSKI
-824 NLLTEDNNA
+824 NILYEDNKA
-833 LNNKKDLVKT
+833 LNNKKDLAKA
-843 SINTESIEALK
+843 SIDTEIIEALQ

-881 ETDLRES
+881 ETDLREC

-903 DKLEQSRLNERESK
+903 DKLEQSRLNEQESK
-917 LLFEQFQNEIIE
+917 LLFEQFQNEINE
-929 SQLDEG
+929 SQLDEM

-943 KTTVKEVQELCN
+943 KTTVKDMQELCN
-955 KLQEEINLLGPVNL
+955 KLQEDINLLGPVNL

-1024 FTEFF
+1024 FTDFF

-1068 LSGGEKALTATALVF
+1068 LSGGEKAVTATALVF

-1125 YVSHNKIAM
+1125 YVSHNKLAM

>member
-1 MVRLIQLKLAGFKSF
+1 MRLIQLKLAGFKSF

-158 PEELRSYL
+158 PEELRNYL

-205 QIAKLESQA
+205 QITKLESQA
-214 VIATKYNEL
+214 VIATKYNDL
-223 TEKHKFHQAQVWVL
+223 TQKQKFHQAQVWVL

-248 NQFQVEKLV
+248 HQSQVEKLV

-271 AEVEN
+271 AEVES
-276 LRQAHIDASDEIN
+276 LRQSHINASDEIN

-335 DQLKFAKDIEE
+335 DQLKFTNDIEE
-346 AEIEKVALSEL
+346 AAIEKTKLTEL

-375 EATYLDSTEQFN
+375 EGRYLASVEQFN
-387 QIANQFQST
+387 QAVIQFQST
-396 QEKINLEKATIDFIH
+396 QEKINLEKAMIDFIL
-411 KTEEEINTR
+411 KTEEETNIR
-420 ITFLNNEINNID
+420 LAFLNNEISNID
-432 LTGQSLLEE
+432 LTGQSLLNE
-441 KESDLADKRLHVE
+441 KENDLVDKQSHVE
-454 KIEAKIDENKSLA
+454 KIEGKIEENKSLA
-467 TDLEEEIDALR
+467 TDLEEEIDTLR
-478 QHQIEIQKEL
+478 QQQIEIQKEL

-501 QDDTQGNE
+501 QDDAQGNE

-534 DWVTAIESA
+534 EWITAIESA
-543 LGGKLNAVLAQYET
+543 LGGRLNAVLAQYES

-572 ASHAYKPKNNKLN
+572 GSHSYKPKNNKLN
-585 SALDVIEISDP
+585 SVLDVIEISDP

-607 NCYIIPKGESYKNFI
+607 DYYLIPKGESYKNFI

-667 EKFPSIDRNSKDIS
+667 EQFPSIEKNYKNILK
-681 NKLSEA
+681 KLNEA

-700 YSEELKEALNDFH
+700 FNDELKEALNELH
-713 QTEIEVEKT
+713 QTEIEVERI
-722 QQSIAYANEKHSSIT
+722 QQSITYSNEKHSNIT
-737 NEQNELKT
+737 NEQNELKE
-745 KLTQIQIDKTTKSSL
+745 KLTQIEIDKTAKSSL
-760 IHNLENDAHRL
+760 IHNLEIDAHRL
-771 LEQKTLSEDIKK
+771 LEQKTSSEEIKK
-783 RHELEY
+783 RHEFEY
-789 ESARKHVNEAEIQL
+789 ESVKKQVNEAEIQL

-811 IIGNKINELNNRI
+811 IINNKINELNSKI
-824 NLLTEDNNA
+824 NILYEDNKA
-833 LNNKKDLVKT
+833 LNNKKDLAKA
-843 SINTESIEALK
+843 SIDTEIIEALQ

-881 ETDLRES
+881 ETDLREC

-903 DKLEQSRLNERESK
+903 DKLEQSRLNEQESK
-917 LLFEQFQNEIIE
+917 LLFEQFQNEINE
-929 SQLDEG
+929 SQLDEM

-943 KTTVKEVQELCN
+943 KTTVKDMQELCN
-955 KLQEEINLLGPVNL
+955 KLQEDINLLGPVNL

-1024 FTEFF
+1024 FTDFF

-1125 YVSHNKIAM
+1125 YVSHNKLAM

>member
-1 MVRLIQLKLAGFKSF
+1 MRLIQLKLAGFKSF

-24 QGQRVGIVGPNGC
+24 QGQRIGIVGPNGC

-158 PEELRSYL
+158 PEELRNYL

-189 RENLSRI
+189 RDNLSRI
-196 QDVLNEIIQ
+196 QDVLNEIVQ

-214 VIATKYNEL
+214 VIATKYNDL
-223 TEKHKFHQAQVWVL
+223 TQKQKFHQAQVWVL

-248 NQFQVEKLV
+248 HQSQVEKLV

-271 AEVEN
+271 AEVES
-276 LRQAHIDASDEIN
+276 LRQAHISASDEIN

-335 DQLKFAKDIEE
+335 DQLKFTNDIEE
-346 AEIEKVALSEL
+346 AAIEKTKLTEL

-375 EATYLDSTEQFN
+375 EGRYLASVEQFN
-387 QIANQFQST
+387 QAVIQFQST
-396 QEKINLEKATIDFIH
+396 QEKINLEKAMIDFIL
-411 KTEEEINTR
+411 KTEEETNIR
-420 ITFLNNEINNID
+420 LAFLNNEISNID
-432 LTGQSLLEE
+432 LTGQSLLDE
-441 KESDLADKRLHVE
+441 KENDLVDKQSHVE
-454 KIEAKIDENKSLA
+454 KIEGKIEENKSLA
-467 TDLEEEIDALR
+467 TDLEEEIDTLR
-478 QHQIEIQKEL
+478 KQQIEIQKEL

-501 QDDTQGNE
+501 QDDAQGNE

-534 DWVTAIESA
+534 EWITAIESA
-543 LGGKLNAVLAQYET
+543 LGGKLNAVLAQYES

-572 ASHAYKPKNNKLN
+572 GSKSYKPKNNKLN
-585 SALDVIEISDP
+585 SVLDVIEISDP

-607 NCYIIPKGESYKNFI
+607 DYYLIPKGESYKNFI

-667 EKFPSIDRNSKDIS
+667 EQFPSIEKNYKNILK
-681 NKLSEA
+681 KLNEA

-700 YSEELKEALNDFH
+700 FSEELKEALNELH
-713 QTEIEVEKT
+713 QTEIEVERI
-722 QQSIAYANEKHSSIT
+722 QQSISYSNEKHSNIT
-737 NEQNELKT
+737 NEQNELKE
-745 KLTQIQIDKTTKSSL
+745 KLAQIEIDKTAKSSL
-760 IHNLENDAHRL
+760 IHNLEIDAHRL
-771 LEQKTLSEDIKK
+771 LEQKTSSEEIKK
-783 RHELEY
+783 RHEFEY
-789 ESARKHVNEAEIQL
+789 ESVKKQVNEAEIQL

-811 IIGNKINELNNRI
+811 IIDNKINEINNKI
-824 NLLTEDNNA
+824 NILYEDNKA
-833 LNNKKDLVKT
+833 LNNKKDSAKA
-843 SINTESIEALK
+843 SIDTGVIEALQI
-854 LSLREKITVKDE
+854 SLREKITVKDE

-881 ETDLRES
+881 ETDLREC

-903 DKLEQSRLNERESK
+903 DKLEQSRLNEQESK
-917 LLFEQFQNEIIE
+917 LLFEQFQNEINE
-929 SQLDEG
+929 SQLDEI

-1148 GVSRIVEVSLEEVEK
+1148 GVSRIVEVSLAEAEK

>member
-1 MVRLIQLKLAGFKSF
+1 
-16 VDPTTIQL
+16 
-24 QGQRVGIVGPNGC
+24 
-37 GKSNIMESVKWVL
+37 
-50 GESSAKEMR
+50 MR
-59 SENMD
+59 N
-64 SVIFN
+64 
-69 GSENRKPISRA
+69 
-80 SVELIFDN
+80 
-88 SLGKAPTEWSQ
+88 
-99 YAEISVKRVI
+99 
-109 EREKGSTY
+109 
-117 YINNLAVRRKDIA
+117 
-130 DLFLGTGL
+130 
-138 GGRGYAII
+138 
-146 GQNTISQIIEAK
+146 
-158 PEELRSYL
+158 YL

-248 NQFQVEKLV
+248 HQSQVDKLV

-271 AEVEN
+271 AEVET

-320 KELIEIETNLAKNAD
+320 KELIEIETNLTKNEE
-335 DQLKFAKDIEE
+335 DQLKYSKDIKESD
-346 AEIEKVALSEL
+346 IEKISLSEL
-357 YKTKEENFNS
+357 YKIKEENFNA
-367 LKSSIQSV
+367 LKSSIQLV
-375 EATYLDSTEQFN
+375 EVQYLTSTEQFN
-387 QIANQFQST
+387 QAANQFQST

-411 KTEEEINTR
+411 KTEEETNAR
-420 ITFLNNEINNID
+420 ITFLNNEISNID
-432 LTGQSLLEE
+432 LTGQSELEE
-441 KESDLADKRLHVE
+441 KENDLADKRLHV
-454 KIEAKIDENKSLA
+454 KNIESKIDENKSL
-467 TDLEEEIDALR
+467 TEDLEEEIDTLR

-488 SQIEGEIKTLAQI
+488 SQIEGEIKTLLQI

-534 DWVTAIESA
+534 EWVTAIESA
-543 LGGKLNAVLAQYET
+543 LGVKLNAVLAQYET

-572 ASHAYKPKNNKLN
+572 GSHPYKPKNTKLN

-607 NCYIIPKGESYKNFI
+607 SCYIIPKGESYKNFI

-641 NSVSFYGKDASLNGI
+641 NSVSFYGKDASLSGI
-656 LLRQERLKALQ
+656 LLRQERLKVLQ
-667 EKFPSIDRNSKDIS
+667 EKFPSIDKNYKDVSK
-681 NKLSEA
+681 KLNEA
-687 ELQLN
+687 QLQLN
-692 DYEEQADS
+692 NYEEQVDS
-700 YSEELKEALNDFH
+700 FNDELKEALNDFH

-722 QQSIAYANEKHSSIT
+722 QQSIVYANERLNNIT
-737 NEQNELKT
+737 NEQNELKA
-745 KLTQIQIDKTTKSSL
+745 KLTQIEIDKTTKSNL
-760 IHNLENDAHRL
+760 ILNLENDALQL
-771 LEQKTLSEDIKK
+771 LEQKTSSEEIKK

-789 ESARKHVNEAEIQL
+789 ESAKKQVNEAEIQL

-811 IIGNKINELNNRI
+811 IINNKINELINRF
-824 NLLTEDNNA
+824 NVLTEDNSA
-833 LNNKKDLVKT
+833 LNNKKDLAMA
-843 SINTESIEALK
+843 SIDTQIIETLQ
-854 LSLREKITVKDE
+854 LSLREKITIKDE

-881 ETDLRES
+881 EIDLREC

-903 DKLEQSRLNERESK
+903 DKLEQSRLNEQESK
-917 LLFEQFQNEIIE
+917 LLFEQFQNEINE
-929 SQLDEG
+929 SQFDEV

-974 LTSEKERKGYLDSQ
+974 LASEKERKGYLDSQ

-994 ASNTLEDAIRR
+994 ASNTLEDAIKR

-1029 KVLFNGGQAQLE
+1029 RILFNGGQAQLE

-1109 RFTNMVTEMSK
+1109 RFADMVTEMSK

-1148 GVSRIVEVSLEEVEK
+1148 GVSRIVEVSLEEAEK

>member
-1 MVRLIQLKLAGFKSF
+1 MRLIQLKLAGFKSF

-24 QGQRVGIVGPNGC
+24 QGQRIGIVGPNGC

-158 PEELRSYL
+158 PEELRNYL

-189 RENLSRI
+189 RDNLSRI
-196 QDVLNEIIQ
+196 QDVLNEIVQ

-214 VIATKYNEL
+214 VIATKYNDL
-223 TEKHKFHQAQVWVL
+223 TQKQKFHQAQVWVL

-248 NQFQVEKLV
+248 HQSQVEKLV

-271 AEVEN
+271 AEVES
-276 LRQAHIDASDEIN
+276 LRQAHINASDEIN

-335 DQLKFAKDIEE
+335 DQLKFTNDIEE
-346 AEIEKVALSEL
+346 AAIEKTKLTEL

-375 EATYLDSTEQFN
+375 EGRYLASVEQFN
-387 QIANQFQST
+387 QAVIQFQST
-396 QEKINLEKATIDFIH
+396 QEKINLEKAMIDFIL
-411 KTEEEINTR
+411 KTEEETNIR
-420 ITFLNNEINNID
+420 LAFLNNEISNID
-432 LTGQSLLEE
+432 LTGQSLLDE
-441 KESDLADKRLHVE
+441 KENDLVDKQSHVE
-454 KIEAKIDENKSLA
+454 KIEGKIEENKSLA
-467 TDLEEEIDALR
+467 TDLEEEIDTLR
-478 QHQIEIQKEL
+478 KQQIEIQKEL

-501 QDDTQGNE
+501 QDDAQGNE

-534 DWVTAIESA
+534 EWITAIESA
-543 LGGKLNAVLAQYET
+543 LGGKLNAVLAQYES

-572 ASHAYKPKNNKLN
+572 GSKSYKPKNNKLN
-585 SALDVIEISDP
+585 SVLDVIEISDP

-607 NCYIIPKGESYKNFI
+607 DYYLIPKGESYKNFI

-667 EKFPSIDRNSKDIS
+667 EQFPSIEKNYKNILK
-681 NKLSEA
+681 KLNEA

-700 YSEELKEALNDFH
+700 FSEELKEALNELH
-713 QTEIEVEKT
+713 QTEIEVERI
-722 QQSIAYANEKHSSIT
+722 QQSISYSNEKHSNIT
-737 NEQNELKT
+737 NEQNELKE
-745 KLTQIQIDKTTKSSL
+745 KLAQIEIDKTAKSSL
-760 IHNLENDAHRL
+760 IHNLEIDAHRL
-771 LEQKTLSEDIKK
+771 LEQKTSSEEIKK
-783 RHELEY
+783 RHEFEY
-789 ESARKHVNEAEIQL
+789 ESVKKQVNEAEIQL

-811 IIGNKINELNNRI
+811 IIDNKINEINNKI
-824 NLLTEDNNA
+824 NILYEDNKA
-833 LNNKKDLVKT
+833 LNNKKDSAKA
-843 SINTESIEALK
+843 SIDTGVIEALQI
-854 LSLREKITVKDE
+854 SLREKITVKDE

-881 ETDLRES
+881 ETDLREC

-903 DKLEQSRLNERESK
+903 DKLEQSRLNEQESK
-917 LLFEQFQNEIIE
+917 LLFEQFQNEINE
-929 SQLDEG
+929 SQLDEV

-1148 GVSRIVEVSLEEVEK
+1148 GVSRIVEVSLAEAEK

>member
-1 MVRLIQLKLAGFKSF
+1 VRLIQLKLAGFKSF

-223 TEKHKFHQAQVWVL
+223 TEKYKFHQAQVWVL

-367 LKSSIQSV
+367 LKSSIQLV

-387 QIANQFQST
+387 QVANQFQST

-454 KIEAKIDENKSLA
+454 KIEAKIDENKSLT
-467 TDLEEEIDALR
+467 TDLEEEIDTLR
-478 QHQIEIQKEL
+478 QRQIEMQKEL

-501 QDDTQGNE
+501 QDDTQSNE

-917 LLFEQFQNEIIE
+917 LLFEQFQNEINE

>member
-1 MVRLIQLKLAGFKSF
+1 MRLIQLKLAGFKSF

-24 QGQRVGIVGPNGC
+24 QGQRIGIVGPNGC

-158 PEELRSYL
+158 PEELRNYL

-189 RENLSRI
+189 RDNLSRI
-196 QDVLNEIIQ
+196 QDVLNEIVQ

-214 VIATKYNEL
+214 VIATKYNDL
-223 TEKHKFHQAQVWVL
+223 TQKQKFHQAQVWVL

-248 NQFQVEKLV
+248 HQSQVEKLV

-271 AEVEN
+271 AEVES
-276 LRQAHIDASDEIN
+276 LRQAHISASDEIN

-335 DQLKFAKDIEE
+335 DQLKFTNDIEE
-346 AEIEKVALSEL
+346 AAIEKTKLTEL

-375 EATYLDSTEQFN
+375 EGRYLASVEQFN
-387 QIANQFQST
+387 QAVIQFQST
-396 QEKINLEKATIDFIH
+396 QEKINLEKAMIDFIL
-411 KTEEEINTR
+411 KTEEETNIR
-420 ITFLNNEINNID
+420 LAFLNNEISNID
-432 LTGQSLLEE
+432 LTGQSLLDE
-441 KESDLADKRLHVE
+441 KENDLVDKQSHVE
-454 KIEAKIDENKSLA
+454 KIEGKIEENKSLA
-467 TDLEEEIDALR
+467 TDLEEEIDTLR
-478 QHQIEIQKEL
+478 KQQIEIQKEL

-501 QDDTQGNE
+501 QDDAQGNE

-534 DWVTAIESA
+534 EWITAIESA
-543 LGGKLNAVLAQYET
+543 LGGKLNAVLAQYES

-572 ASHAYKPKNNKLN
+572 GSKSYKPKNNKLN
-585 SALDVIEISDP
+585 SVLDVIEISDP

-607 NCYIIPKGESYKNFI
+607 DYYLIPKGESYKNFI

-667 EKFPSIDRNSKDIS
+667 EQFPSIEKNYKNILK
-681 NKLSEA
+681 KLNEA

-700 YSEELKEALNDFH
+700 FSEELKEALNELH
-713 QTEIEVEKT
+713 QTEIEVERI
-722 QQSIAYANEKHSSIT
+722 QQSISYSNEKHSNIT
-737 NEQNELKT
+737 NEQNELKE
-745 KLTQIQIDKTTKSSL
+745 KLAQIEIDKTAKSSL
-760 IHNLENDAHRL
+760 IHNLEIDAHRL
-771 LEQKTLSEDIKK
+771 LEQKTSSEEIKK
-783 RHELEY
+783 RHEFEY
-789 ESARKHVNEAEIQL
+789 ESVKKQVNEAEIQL

-811 IIGNKINELNNRI
+811 IIDNKINEINNKI
-824 NLLTEDNNA
+824 NILYEDNKA
-833 LNNKKDLVKT
+833 LNNKKDSAKA
-843 SINTESIEALK
+843 SIDTGVIEALQI
-854 LSLREKITVKDE
+854 SLREKITVKDE

-881 ETDLRES
+881 ETDLREC

-903 DKLEQSRLNERESK
+903 DKLEQSRLNEQESK
-917 LLFEQFQNEIIE
+917 LLFEQFQNEINE
-929 SQLDEG
+929 SQLDEV

-1148 GVSRIVEVSLEEVEK
+1148 GVSRIVEVSLAEAEK

>member
-1 MVRLIQLKLAGFKSF
+1 MRLIQLKLAGFKSF

-24 QGQRVGIVGPNGC
+24 QGQRIGIVGPNGC

-158 PEELRSYL
+158 PEELRNYL

-189 RENLSRI
+189 RDNLSRI
-196 QDVLNEIIQ
+196 QDVLNEIVQ

-214 VIATKYNEL
+214 VIATKYNDL
-223 TEKHKFHQAQVWVL
+223 TQKQKFHQAQVWVL

-248 NQFQVEKLV
+248 HQSQVEKLV

-271 AEVEN
+271 AEVES
-276 LRQAHIDASDEIN
+276 LRQAHISASDEIN

-335 DQLKFAKDIEE
+335 DQLKFTNDIEE
-346 AEIEKVALSEL
+346 AAIEKTKLTEL

-375 EATYLDSTEQFN
+375 EGRYLASVEQFN
-387 QIANQFQST
+387 QAVIQFQST
-396 QEKINLEKATIDFIH
+396 QEKINLEKAMIDFIL
-411 KTEEEINTR
+411 KTEEETNIR
-420 ITFLNNEINNID
+420 LAFLNNEISNID
-432 LTGQSLLEE
+432 LTGQSLLGE
-441 KESDLADKRLHVE
+441 KENDLVDKQSHVE
-454 KIEAKIDENKSLA
+454 KIEGKIEENKSLA
-467 TDLEEEIDALR
+467 TDLEEEIDTLR
-478 QHQIEIQKEL
+478 KQQIEIQKEL

-501 QDDTQGNE
+501 QDDAQGNE

-534 DWVTAIESA
+534 EWITAIESA
-543 LGGKLNAVLAQYET
+543 LGGKLNAVLAQYES

-572 ASHAYKPKNNKLN
+572 GSKSYKPKNNKLN
-585 SALDVIEISDP
+585 SVLDVIEISDP

-607 NCYIIPKGESYKNFI
+607 DYYLIPKGESYKNFI

-667 EKFPSIDRNSKDIS
+667 EQFPSIEKNYKNILK
-681 NKLSEA
+681 KLNEA

-700 YSEELKEALNDFH
+700 FNDELKEALNELH
-713 QTEIEVEKT
+713 QTEIEVERI
-722 QQSIAYANEKHSSIT
+722 QQSITYSNEKHSNIT
-737 NEQNELKT
+737 NEQNELKE
-745 KLTQIQIDKTTKSSL
+745 KLAQIEIDKTAKSSL
-760 IHNLENDAHRL
+760 IHNLEIDAHRL
-771 LEQKTLSEDIKK
+771 LEQKTSSEEIKK
-783 RHELEY
+783 RHEFEY
-789 ESARKHVNEAEIQL
+789 ESVKKQVNEAEIQL

-811 IIGNKINELNNRI
+811 IIDNKINEINNKI
-824 NLLTEDNNA
+824 NILYEDNKA
-833 LNNKKDLVKT
+833 LNNKKDSAKA
-843 SINTESIEALK
+843 SIDTGVIEALQI
-854 LSLREKITVKDE
+854 SLREKITVKDE

-881 ETDLRES
+881 ETDLREC

-903 DKLEQSRLNERESK
+903 DKLEQSRLNEQESK
-917 LLFEQFQNEIIE
+917 LLFEQFQNEINE
-929 SQLDEG
+929 SQLDEM

-943 KTTVKEVQELCN
+943 KTTVKDMQELCN
-955 KLQEEINLLGPVNL
+955 KLQEDINLLGPVNL

-1024 FTEFF
+1024 FTDFF

-1125 YVSHNKIAM
+1125 YVSHNKLAM